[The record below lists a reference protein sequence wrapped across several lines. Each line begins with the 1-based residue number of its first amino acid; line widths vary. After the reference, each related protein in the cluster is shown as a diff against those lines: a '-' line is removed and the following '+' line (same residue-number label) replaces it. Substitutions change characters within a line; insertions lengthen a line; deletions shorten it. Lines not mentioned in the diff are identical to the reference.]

1 MSFWKNR
8 KVQPED
14 HELGTSGIST
24 QYSPPASVDNTET
37 TTTTTTTTTQQGGNS
52 TSTTDGNVTLTE
64 KPLKTNVN
72 PPEKIARAVDAPP
85 INVARPTVKVDRD
98 LTIGATSP
106 WVKMSAQDAY
116 KNYEDLTP
124 SQYLKDLTAYKRAGD
139 EELSYSDIVE
149 AIDGR
154 NPYKSTKDLKRE
166 RRRDIAASAISTLGE
181 VLAHF
186 INYKRTKNG
195 NPAMNL
201 SGLRENQQR
210 IDNMRRRRAQM
221 DRQAYETY
229 LGMID
234 AERKERA
241 AQVAADLKWRRELD
255 MEALKQNSPLN
266 EERQRTEKA
275 RQENIGAN
283 TLLIKERTEGQR
295 KDNEYKPKKQD
306 AELRLL
312 AAREAQAKAAASK
325 SNRDGGSK
333 GNDKFVGVT
342 NNDGSV
348 TDFSEDYHGDGYV
361 EKAYYYML
369 SKSGG
374 DNSPYKLE
382 NKRKG
387 QSLTVRDMIRKI
399 AEYNSDVENNR
410 VKKPE
415 QEVHQQSAPF
425 VFPWQQSE
433 GTNNYRVAPENKEN
447 WDKYKK
453 N

>member
-14 HELGTSGIST
+14 HELETSGIST

-37 TTTTTTTTTQQGGNS
+37 TTTTTTTQQGGNS
-52 TSTTDGNVTLTE
+52 TSTTDGNVILTE

-72 PPEKIARAVDAPP
+72 PPEKIGIAGAVVSP

-295 KDNEYKPKKQD
+295 KDNEHKPKKQD

-333 GNDKFVGVT
+333 GNDKFLSVYGADGKVMKFSPDVHGV
-342 NNDGSV
+342 S
-348 TDFSEDYHGDGYV
+348 YIQR
-361 EKAYYYML
+361 AYQYII
-369 SKSGG
+369 KITGG
-374 DNSPYKLE
+374 DKSPYKIEKMDSNVMSGNTGYYDNEMLDVVERYNADMEQKQKEQKYERGAKSGNSANKYNLE
-382 NKRKG
+382 
-387 QSLTVRDMIRKI
+387 
-399 AEYNSDVENNR
+399 E
-410 VKKPE
+410 KK
-415 QEVHQQSAPF
+415 
-425 VFPWQQSE
+425 
-433 GTNNYRVAPENKEN
+433 
-447 WDKYKK
+447 
-453 N
+453 

>member
-37 TTTTTTTTTQQGGNS
+37 TTTTTTTQQDGNS
-52 TSTTDGNVTLTE
+52 TSTTDGNITLTE

-72 PPEKIARAVDAPP
+72 PPEKIARAVDVPP

-283 TLLIKERTEGQR
+283 TLLIQERTEGQR
-295 KDNEYKPKKQD
+295 KDNEHKPKKQD

-333 GNDKFVGVT
+333 GNDKFLSVYGSDGKVMKFSPDVHGV
-342 NNDGSV
+342 S
-348 TDFSEDYHGDGYV
+348 YIQ
-361 EKAYYYML
+361 KAYQYII
-369 SKSGG
+369 KITGG
-374 DNSPYKLE
+374 DKSPYKIEKMDSNVMSGNTGYYDNEMLDAVERYNADMEQKQKEQKYERGAKSGNSANKYNLE
-382 NKRKG
+382 
-387 QSLTVRDMIRKI
+387 
-399 AEYNSDVENNR
+399 E
-410 VKKPE
+410 KK
-415 QEVHQQSAPF
+415 
-425 VFPWQQSE
+425 
-433 GTNNYRVAPENKEN
+433 
-447 WDKYKK
+447 
-453 N
+453 

>member
-1 MSFWKNR
+1 M
-8 KVQPED
+8 
-14 HELGTSGIST
+14 GTSGIST

-52 TSTTDGNVTLTE
+52 TSTTDGNFTLTE
-64 KPLKTNVN
+64 KPLKTNAN
-72 PPEKIARAVDAPP
+72 PPEKIARAVDVPP

-234 AERKERA
+234 AERKDRA

-275 RQENIGAN
+275 RQENIGAS
-283 TLLIKERTEGQR
+283 TILIQERTEGQR
-295 KDNEYKPKKQD
+295 KDNEHKPKKQD

-333 GNDKFVGVT
+333 GNDKFVSVYGTDGKVMKFSHDVDGV
-342 NNDGSV
+342 S
-348 TDFSEDYHGDGYV
+348 YIQ
-361 EKAYYYML
+361 KAYQYII
-369 SKSGG
+369 KITGG
-374 DNSPYKLE
+374 DKSPYKIEKMDSNVMSGNTGYYDNEMLDVVERYNADMEEQQKEQKYERGAKSGNTNKYNLE
-382 NKRKG
+382 
-387 QSLTVRDMIRKI
+387 
-399 AEYNSDVENNR
+399 E
-410 VKKPE
+410 KK
-415 QEVHQQSAPF
+415 
-425 VFPWQQSE
+425 
-433 GTNNYRVAPENKEN
+433 
-447 WDKYKK
+447 
-453 N
+453 

>member
-1 MSFWKNR
+1 M
-8 KVQPED
+8 E
-14 HELGTSGIST
+14 TSGIST

-37 TTTTTTTTTQQGGNS
+37 TTTTTTTQQGGNS
-52 TSTTDGNVTLTE
+52 TSTTDGNVILTE

-72 PPEKIARAVDAPP
+72 PPEKIGIAGAVVSP

-295 KDNEYKPKKQD
+295 KDNEHKPKKQD

-333 GNDKFVGVT
+333 GNDKFLSVYGADGKVMKFSPDVHGV
-342 NNDGSV
+342 S
-348 TDFSEDYHGDGYV
+348 YIQR
-361 EKAYYYML
+361 AYQYII
-369 SKSGG
+369 KITGG
-374 DNSPYKLE
+374 DKSPYKIEKMDSNVMSGNTGYYDNEMLDVVERYNADMEQKQKEQKYERGAKSGNSANKYNLE
-382 NKRKG
+382 
-387 QSLTVRDMIRKI
+387 
-399 AEYNSDVENNR
+399 E
-410 VKKPE
+410 KK
-415 QEVHQQSAPF
+415 
-425 VFPWQQSE
+425 
-433 GTNNYRVAPENKEN
+433 
-447 WDKYKK
+447 
-453 N
+453 

>member
-1 MSFWKNR
+1 M
-8 KVQPED
+8 
-14 HELGTSGIST
+14 GTSGIST

-37 TTTTTTTTTQQGGNS
+37 TTTTTTTQQDGNS
-52 TSTTDGNVTLTE
+52 TSTTDGNITLTE

-72 PPEKIARAVDAPP
+72 PPEKIARAVDVPP

-283 TLLIKERTEGQR
+283 TLLIQERTEGQR
-295 KDNEYKPKKQD
+295 KDNEHKPKKQD

-333 GNDKFVGVT
+333 GNDKFLSVYGSDGKVMKFSPDVHGV
-342 NNDGSV
+342 S
-348 TDFSEDYHGDGYV
+348 YIQ
-361 EKAYYYML
+361 KAYQYII
-369 SKSGG
+369 KITGG
-374 DNSPYKLE
+374 DKSPYKIEKMDSNVMSGNTGYYDNEMLDAVERYNADMEQKQKEQKYERGAKSGNSANKYNLE
-382 NKRKG
+382 
-387 QSLTVRDMIRKI
+387 
-399 AEYNSDVENNR
+399 E
-410 VKKPE
+410 KK
-415 QEVHQQSAPF
+415 
-425 VFPWQQSE
+425 
-433 GTNNYRVAPENKEN
+433 
-447 WDKYKK
+447 
-453 N
+453 